1 MKKINIINTTAL
13 ILSILQLYYHVVIGT
28 LFVIVGIPFP
38 DDLGLQDEFKILFD
52 QHPFF
57 NDLGLFV
64 HHILFPLMILA
75 VVVVILNFVMMLSKT
90 INKKKISTLLMIPPF
105 LFIAYA
111 ILLAV
116 FVTMLSFYL
125 DPSLPISIPE
135 VIAGTT
141 LFSTMYLLNLG
152 ISILVALI
160 YHKRIFKEVQLTQP
174 MQTETVYQKQKMPK
188 FLLIIILAVSF
199 IIFLLIV

>member
-28 LFVIVGIPFP
+28 LFVIIGIPFP

-105 LFIAYA
+105 LFMAYA

-188 FLLIIILAVSF
+188 LLLFIILAVSF
-199 IIFLLIV
+199 IIFLLTV

>member
-28 LFVIVGIPFP
+28 LFVIIGIPFP

-105 LFIAYA
+105 LFMAYA

-160 YHKRIFKEVQLTQP
+160 YHKGIFKEVQLTQP
-174 MQTETVYQKQKMPK
+174 IQTETVYQKQKMPK
-188 FLLIIILAVSF
+188 LLLFIILAVSF
-199 IIFLLIV
+199 IIFLLTI